1 MKQKIDSCVA
11 AFVRFFH
18 TYTDV
23 ILGVVL
29 LAFACYM
36 FYFAGTIKI
45 MKDPVSAVDTARFF
59 PRIVFGAMIP
69 VSIVLA
75 VRGLRNAKAKRAS
88 APTGEALAA
97 SVQAFERGV
106 FALVCIAIF
115 IWLMPILG
123 FIPAAILYMVGS
135 MFFMSV
141 KEGWKPLAYVL
152 TAVIVAVAAYFLFRQ
167 FVYVRLPSG
176 ILKGV
181 LG

>member
-1 MKQKIDSCVA
+1 MKQKLDTCVA
-11 AFVRFFH
+11 AVVKGFH
-18 TYTDV
+18 IYTDV
-23 ILGVVL
+23 ILGVIL

-59 PRIVFGAMIP
+59 PRIVFGALIP
-69 VSIVLA
+69 VSIIIA
-75 VRGLRNAKAKRAS
+75 VRGVRKIKARRET
-88 APTGEALAA
+88 APAGEAMAA

-106 FALVCIAIF
+106 FALVCIAVF
-115 IWLMPILG
+115 IALMPKLG

-141 KEGWKPLAYVL
+141 KEGWKPVAYVI
-152 TAVIVAVAAYFLFRQ
+152 TAVVVAVACYYLFRQ
-167 FVYVRLPSG
+167 FVYVRLPGG
-176 ILKGV
+176 ILEGV